1 MMRSWASVTACAAA
15 LLVASCGGKILYP
28 KYYTLEI
35 PPAPARAVN
44 GTRFSGIVAV
54 HRFDSAQYL
63 RQGRIVYREA
73 PEEIGFYEYHRWADD
88 PAQMVT
94 TAMIE
99 SLRSARLFSLVKPY
113 DGHDQQDYLIVG
125 RLERLEEIDYGNAVG
140 VVAKIS
146 AELVNL
152 RTGSTEWS
160 DDAAE
165 TLKVDKANVNSVVLE
180 MSHAVQKSI
189 DHLVASLDQQTLAKK

>member
-1 MMRSWASVTACAAA
+1 MRPWASVSACAAA
-15 LLVASCGGKILYP
+15 LLMASCGGKILYP
-28 KYYTLEI
+28 KYYTLEV
-35 PPAPARAVN
+35 PPAPASTVN
-44 GTRFSGIVAV
+44 ATRFSGIVAV
-54 HRFDSAQYL
+54 RRFDSAQYL

-73 PEEIGFYEYHRWADD
+73 PEELGFYEYHRWAGD
-88 PAQMVT
+88 PAEMVT

-125 RLERLEEIDYGNAVG
+125 RLERLEELDYGNAVG

>member
-15 LLVASCGGKILYP
+15 LLMASCGGKILYP

-54 HRFDSAQYL
+54 RRFDSAQYL

-125 RLERLEEIDYGNAVG
+125 RLERLEEIDYGNAVR

>member
-15 LLVASCGGKILYP
+15 LLMASCGGKILYP

-54 HRFDSAQYL
+54 RRFDSAQYL

-125 RLERLEEIDYGNAVG
+125 RLERLEELDYGNAVG

>member
-15 LLVASCGGKILYP
+15 LLMASCGGKILYP

-54 HRFDSAQYL
+54 RRFDSAQYL